1 MFFHSDPRKA
11 PPHYMHFR
19 PHKTCI
25 CFCFQQ
31 RLKDTVQILSLSQ
44 NSPIFQVGWLKN
56 IKMDNLGSGECS
68 RRVRSREGRGVQCSN
83 REKSTVWSTPSLA
96 VHLQVTEG
104 CHVSRRGLISH
115 GGLAQMLLF
124 MLSDADGNLCRSNQ
138 LLQVMLAMHR
148 IIISSAE
155 LLQKVVTLYPLAQ

>member
-1 MFFHSDPRKA
+1 MYLLLLPTETQGYSANFIPFPKFSHLSGGVVKERQNEQFGKGG
-11 PPHYMHFR
+11 M
-19 PHKTCI
+19 
-25 CFCFQQ
+25 QQ
-31 RLKDTVQILSLSQ
+31 EGKKQR
-44 NSPIFQVGWLKN
+44 
-56 IKMDNLGSGECS
+56 
-68 RRVRSREGRGVQCSN
+68 REGCAVLKTG
-83 REKSTVWSTPSLA
+83 EKSTVWSTPSLA

-124 MLSDADGNLCRSNQ
+124 MFSDADGNLCRSNQ

-155 LLQKVVTLYPLAQ
+155 LLQKVVTLYPLAQWLTVPKQDSFKSISNLEI